1 MKLIA
6 LEISNFQKIKLVK
19 FDVGD
24 GVTEIAGDNGQGKT
38 SILDAITACL
48 VGKKALPPVPVRLGE
63 ESAQIILDC
72 DDVTVTRKIKPDGSG
87 TLKVQSKDGMKPSS
101 PQEWLNERIGAISF
115 DPLSFMRLEPSVQA
129 ETLRKLVGVDTSDLD
144 LARPKVYVQRT
155 DVNRDAK
162 AAEALLTSLPLHSDV
177 SDEEVSTQSILD
189 AIEAANKAQSEV
201 ASAIE
206 KVSAIERSRAML
218 VAEKARIKDDF
229 LANQESLNRSH
240 AASLAELNER
250 IAKAIATKGGIDANV
265 QARQDEYLA
274 NIDRKIADLEA
285 QIADLRAHRAGA
297 FGSFTQQRDEAHA
310 ASDDAIASLKTELA
324 QRSADHADT
333 IDDAKARA
341 RKRTDEITEELAH
354 LDERAIALQA
364 KANADVPNVDDL
376 KTQLRNVE
384 SNNAK
389 ARANKAHN
397 AQKAKVAKLKDES
410 AQLTAKLDEIDAERK
425 SRISSATYPVPG
437 LAFDENGLVT
447 YDGLPLVQASMAQK
461 IRVSMAIGIAM
472 NPKLKL
478 VLIRDASLLDNKSMA
493 IVAEMAASNGAQVF
507 LERINPSDKGSIIIE
522 DGEVAS

>member
-155 DVNRDAK
+155 
-162 AAEALLTSLPLHSDV
+162 
-177 SDEEVSTQSILD
+177 
-189 AIEAANKAQSEV
+189 
-201 ASAIE
+201 
-206 KVSAIERSRAML
+206 
-218 VAEKARIKDDF
+218 
-229 LANQESLNRSH
+229 LNRSH